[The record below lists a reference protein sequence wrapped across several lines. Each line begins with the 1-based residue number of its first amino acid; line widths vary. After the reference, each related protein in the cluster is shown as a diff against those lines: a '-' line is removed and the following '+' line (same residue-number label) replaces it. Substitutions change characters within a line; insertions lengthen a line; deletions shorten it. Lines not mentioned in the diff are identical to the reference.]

1 MNRQEFEQKNSAEWQ
16 AFEVEL
22 KSVDKNEDLSSA
34 ASIPSKF
41 RKICYDLSLAQYRM
55 FGARICDR
63 LNSLAIQGYRS
74 IHRSKGA
81 FGEGFLIFFLR
92 TFPQAFR
99 RDWKLFVVSSFIFW
113 VPFFLMWWSAHREIA
128 WIQSLLGPE
137 SMNSLE
143 GMYGKNANT
152 VEHLRQEHGSNF
164 EMFAHYIQNNVGIDF
179 QLYGGGILFGL
190 GTIFYLF
197 FNGLHIGATVGYIN
211 YAGDPEKLWR
221 FVAGHSSFELLG
233 MIVVGM
239 AGLKLGFS
247 LLAPGN
253 YPRGKALARA
263 GRCSLPLLLGG
274 ASMTTFA
281 AVIEGF
287 WSAQPITASTK
298 YFAGIIF
305 WVLHLLYFTVVGRRG
320 YGA

>member
-1 MNRQEFEQKNSAEWQ
+1 MNRQEFEQKNALDWQ
-16 AFEVEL
+16 TFEIKLKAVE
-22 KSVDKNEDLSSA
+22 KNKDLTEA
-34 ASIPSKF
+34 AKVPSNF

-63 LNSLAIQGYRS
+63 LNTLAIQGYRA

-81 FGEGFLIFFLR
+81 FGEGFIAFFLR
-92 TFPQAFR
+92 TFPQAVR
-99 RDWKLFVVSSFIFW
+99 RDWRLFVVSSLIFW
-113 VPFFLMWWSAHREIA
+113 VPFFLMWWSAHKDIS
-128 WIQSLLGPE
+128 WVQSILGPE
-137 SMNSLE
+137 GMTSIE

-164 EMFAHYIQNNVGIDF
+164 EMFAFYIQNNVGIDF
-179 QLYGGGILFGL
+179 QLYSGGILFGI

-197 FNGLHIGATVGYIN
+197 YNGLAIGATVGYID

-253 YPRGKALARA
+253 YRRGQALARA
-263 GRCSLPLLLGG
+263 GRSSLPLLIGG
-274 ASMTTFA
+274 ASMTVLA
-281 AVIEGF
+281 AVVEGF
-287 WSAQPITASTK
+287 WSAQPMETSTK
-298 YFAGIIF
+298 YFVGIVF
-305 WVLHLLYFTVVGRRG
+305 WALHVLYFTVVGRRG

>member
-1 MNRQEFEQKNSAEWQ
+1 MNKKEFEQKNALEWQ
-16 AFEVEL
+16 IFENKL
-22 KSVDKNEDLSSA
+22 KSVDKNEDLTD
-34 ASIPSKF
+34 ASKIPSNF

-63 LNSLAIQGYRS
+63 LNALAIQGYRS

-81 FGEGFLIFFLR
+81 FGEGFLNFFLR

-99 RDWKLFVVSSFIFW
+99 RDWRLFVVSSLIFW
-113 VPFFLMWWSAHREIA
+113 VPFFLMWWSAHKEIA
-128 WIQSLLGPE
+128 WVQSILGPE
-137 SMNSLE
+137 GMTSIE
-143 GMYGKNANT
+143 GMYGKDADT

-164 EMFAHYIQNNVGIDF
+164 QMFAHYIQNNVGIDF
-179 QLYGGGILFGL
+179 QLYSGGILFGV

-197 FNGLHIGATVGYIN
+197 YNGLAIGAVVGYVD
-211 YAGDPEKLWR
+211 YAGDPERLWR

-253 YPRGKALARA
+253 YGRGRALARA
-263 GRCSLPLLLGG
+263 GRSSLPLVLGG
-274 ASMTTFA
+274 ASMTAVA
-281 AVIEGF
+281 AVVEGF
-287 WSAQPITASTK
+287 WSAQPMDTSTK
-298 YFAGIIF
+298 YFVGIVF
-305 WVLHLLYFTVVGRRG
+305 WGLHLLYFTVVGRRG